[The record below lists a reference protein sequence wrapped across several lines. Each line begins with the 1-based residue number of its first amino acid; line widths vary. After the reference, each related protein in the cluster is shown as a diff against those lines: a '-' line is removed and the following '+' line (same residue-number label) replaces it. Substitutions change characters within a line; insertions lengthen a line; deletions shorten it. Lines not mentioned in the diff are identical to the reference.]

1 MFVYDCIRIYI
12 QGKLENEPGFYYKN
26 LYDTFVILLKKP
38 LCYLFDITLKL
49 QGTKRSCVSLE
60 AERIS
65 FEQVYNDNF
74 SYVYNYVYM
83 RVLHRETAED
93 LTSQT
98 FLNALSHYDSYDP
111 SKAGIRTWL
120 CTIARNLTT
129 NHMTSS
135 HVKLS
140 AELDEEKQQSFLA
153 YEDEYDIFKNDANKE
168 VARLLSKLDDD
179 ERNLISM
186 RFGLEL
192 DVKDIAAA
200 LDITENAARKRI
212 KKVLVKCASFEE
224 GHDLSEFI

>member
-1 MFVYDCIRIYI
+1 M
-12 QGKLENEPGFYYKN
+12 GENKL
-26 LYDTFVILLKKP
+26 
-38 LCYLFDITLKL
+38 
-49 QGTKRSCVSLE
+49 
-60 AERIS
+60 S
-65 FEQVYNDNF
+65 FQQVYSENF

-83 RVLHRETAED
+83 RTGHRETAED

-111 SKAGIRTWL
+111 GKAGIRTWL

-135 HVKLS
+135 HVRL
-140 AELDEEKQQSFLA
+140 ETGIDEESSQSFFS
-153 YEDEYDIFKNDANKE
+153 YEDEYEILKDDATKE
-168 VARLLSKLDDD
+168 VARLLSMLSDE

-192 DVKDIAAA
+192 EIKDIAAA
-200 LDITENAARKRI
+200 LDITENAVRKRI
-212 KKVLVKCASFEE
+212 KKILVKCAAFEE